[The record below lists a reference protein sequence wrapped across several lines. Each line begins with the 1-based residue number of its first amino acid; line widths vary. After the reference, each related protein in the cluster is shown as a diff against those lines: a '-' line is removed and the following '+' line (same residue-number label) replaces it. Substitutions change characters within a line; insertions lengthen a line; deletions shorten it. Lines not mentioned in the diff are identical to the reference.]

1 MPARHR
7 PVLLA
12 ALLAAAPLLSPPA
25 PASATPGAPA
35 PAPASAPTAAP
46 ATADD
51 TSSCDRGDTTPA
63 ALRARYAGPPSTW
76 PAPCVAE
83 GVAWVELGPLPVP
96 EAPADNPTTPERVAI
111 GRRLFH
117 DPRLSGSGQIACA
130 SCHDRDLGWA
140 DGRRVAFGH
149 DRTAG
154 RRNAPSVR
162 FAAFHRHLFWDGRA
176 STLEQQALAP
186 MVDPTEMAA
195 DLHAV
200 VARLADEGDYA
211 ADARAA
217 FGRDALTI
225 EDIAKGLAAFQRSL
239 GQGFGRFEAFVKGR
253 SASLDDQQLR
263 GLHLFR
269 TEARCMSCHHG
280 PAFTDQGFH
289 NLGLHFFGRPT
300 QDLGRF
306 GVTGD
311 PADRGAFRTPTL
323 RGVADTAPYM
333 HRGYF
338 GHLRGLLAFYN
349 AGGVQPRAR
358 AGEDPA
364 EVPVTSPL
372 LRPLGLSREDLDDLE
387 AFLGTL

>member
-1 MPARHR
+1 MPIRHR
-7 PVLLA
+7 PLLVA
-12 ALLAAAPLLSPPA
+12 ALLAAAALLAQGATAAA
-25 PASATPGAPA
+25 PVAAT
-35 PAPASAPTAAP
+35 PTAAAGP
-46 ATADD
+46 HA
-51 TSSCDRGDTTPA
+51 CDRGDTSPA
-63 ALRARYAGPPSTW
+63 SLRARYAGPPSTW

-96 EAPADNPTTPERVAI
+96 EAPADNPTTAERVAV

-154 RRNAPSVR
+154 RRNAPSVH
-162 FAAFHRHLFWDGRA
+162 FAAFHQHLFWDGRA
-176 STLEQQALAP
+176 ASLEQQALAP

-195 DLHAV
+195 DLDAV
-200 VARLADEGDYA
+200 VARLAADGDYA
-211 ADARAA
+211 DDARAA

-225 EDIAKGLAAFQRSL
+225 EDIAMGLAAFQRSL

-306 GVTGD
+306 GATGD

-338 GHLRGLLAFYN
+338 GHLRGLLAFYD

-358 AGEDPA
+358 TGEDPA

-372 LRPLGLSREDLDDLE
+372 LQPLELSREDLEDLE